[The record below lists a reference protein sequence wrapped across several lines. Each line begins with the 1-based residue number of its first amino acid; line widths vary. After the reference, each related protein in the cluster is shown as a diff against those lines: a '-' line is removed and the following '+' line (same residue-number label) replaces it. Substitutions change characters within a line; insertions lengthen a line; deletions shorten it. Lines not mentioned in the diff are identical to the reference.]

1 MHLAQR
7 FLDFE
12 PGIHFC
18 QMQMQAG
25 TAEFVDMRVYNPLKQ
40 ATVQNPTPT
49 PNPTPNPNPS
59 PNLNP
64 NPDPDPNP
72 NPNPNPNPTPS
83 PLKQA
88 TDQDPEGSFIRHWL
102 PELRDVPL
110 SFLHD
115 PSRMPRAVQ

>member
-12 PGIHFC
+12 PGILFC

-25 TAEFVDMRVYNPLKQ
+25 TAEFVEMRVYN
-40 ATVQNPTPT
+40 
-49 PNPTPNPNPS
+49 
-59 PNLNP
+59 
-64 NPDPDPNP
+64 
-72 NPNPNPNPTPS
+72 

-115 PSRMPRAVQ
+115 PGRMPRAVQ